1 LSKVGILVLFLNSE
15 EYRTGPSEILYSKID
30 RRSKLDKPS
39 HPVKLAENCEE
50 FAPNTVKSESEFTID
65 TAGELGVRN
74 PALLTRATRSDR
86 PALVIVA
93 GKESGMVNTES
104 MMWMRPPT

>member
-1 LSKVGILVLFLNSE
+1 MSKVGILVLFLNSE
-15 EYRTGPSEILYSKID
+15 EYRTGPSDILYSRID

-39 HPVKLAENCEE
+39 HPVKLAEYCEE
-50 FAPNTVKSESEFTID
+50 FGPNTVRSDSEFTID

-74 PALLTRATRSDR
+74 PPLLSRATRSVK

-93 GKESGMVNTES
+93 GKEIGMVSTES
-104 MMWMRPPT
+104 MT